1 MKFLF
6 APALI
11 APIAMLAACAAQNE
25 PEPESAVEG
34 EEGAVAAPESE
45 DAGGDGLI
53 LDTDAP
59 SGTVLIASGGS
70 AASFDPEC
78 MITETG
84 IAGIE
89 NPATLGD
96 FVEAFPADTAL
107 AFQPVYMVDFG
118 ALCALSGGEDAICA
132 IFESYDVDAYDGNI
146 EVMAMGVYAD
156 QCRTAEGVG
165 PGTSIADA
173 INAYGDPRFGFSY
186 ENEAREYVSF
196 AEAPDAYSFRAESE
210 TGGAMQVQGNRP
222 SGRFGGDYA
231 GVEGDSYFE
240 TATALPDARIWEIWI
255 TPLP

>member
-11 APIAMLAACAAQNE
+11 APIAMLAACASQEE
-25 PEPESAVEG
+25 PEAPA
-34 EEGAVAAPESE
+34 EEEAAAEPESE

-70 AASFDPEC
+70 AASFDAEC
-78 MITETG
+78 VITETG

-96 FVEAFPADTAL
+96 FVEAFPADAAL
-107 AFQPVYMVDFG
+107 AFEPAYMVDFG

-173 INAYGDPRFGFSY
+173 VEAYGEPRFGFSY

-196 AEAPDAYSFRAESE
+196 AEASDAYSFRAGSE
-210 TGGAMQVQGNRP
+210 TGEATQGQGNQP

-240 TATALPDARIWEIWI
+240 TAAALPDARIWEIWI
-255 TPLP
+255 TPRR